1 MHDLFQN
8 DWSTVLWLDAER
20 WHVFGEKVKCD
31 SFVGVC
37 PDAKTIAGAQG
48 ISGSILEQADLWWY
62 GGGLG
67 GVLRDIW
74 EGDEG
79 LRIFRTL
86 ENSRE
91 ILEEPQEDD
100 PKASFRKRLG
110 GACGQYKAFWNFCGL
125 WSDVLCVSGEDVI
138 FFPLEFIIHSCQKIV
153 KSVWKMTEEYFSN
166 LPSSMLSEVTL
177 YLFER
182 QEDRERGTKSGD
194 KGEWQSWV
202 KTVLCTLSSSLYKG
216 KECRKHF
223 HGKK

>member
-1 MHDLFQN
+1 MIDRQFC
-8 DWSTVLWLDAER
+8 DWTQKDGMFLAKKWNVIRLSEFVQTQKPSPGLRGSAGQYWSKPICDDMVEGW
-20 WHVFGEKVKCD
+20 GE
-31 SFVGVC
+31 
-37 PDAKTIAGAQG
+37 
-48 ISGSILEQADLWWY
+48 
-62 GGGLG
+62 
-67 GVLRDIW
+67 VLRDRW

-91 ILEEPQEDD
+91 ILEESQED
-100 PKASFRKRLG
+100 PKASFRKFEVGKRLG

-182 QEDRERGTKSGD
+182 QEDRERGQKVGTR
-194 KGEWQSWV
+194 V
-202 KTVLCTLSSSLYKG
+202 NG
-216 KECRKHF
+216 KAE
-223 HGKK
+223 

>member
-8 DWSTVLWLDAER
+8 DWSTLSSVIGRRKMTCFWRKSEM
-20 WHVFGEKVKCD
+20 W
-31 SFVGVC
+31 FVCRSLSRRKNHRRGSGDQWVN
-37 PDAKTIAGAQG
+37 IGASRFVM
-48 ISGSILEQADLWWY
+48 IWWRA
-62 GGGLG
+62 G

-91 ILEEPQEDD
+91 ILEEPQED
-100 PKASFRKRLG
+100 PKASFRKFEVGKRLG

-125 WSDVLCVSGEDVI
+125 WSDVLSVSGEDVI
-138 FFPLEFIIHSCQKIV
+138 FFPLKFIIHSCQKIV

-182 QEDRERGTKSGD
+182 QEDRERGAKRGTR
-194 KGEWQSWV
+194 V
-202 KTVLCTLSSSLYKG
+202 NG
-216 KECRKHF
+216 KAE
-223 HGKK
+223 

>member
-67 GVLRDIW
+67 EVLRDIW

-91 ILEEPQEDD
+91 ILEEPQED
-100 PKASFRKRLG
+100 PKGSFSKRLG
-110 GACGQYKAFWNFCGL
+110 GVCGQYKAFWNFCGL

-138 FFPLEFIIHSCQKIV
+138 FFPLKFIIHSCQKIV

-182 QEDRERGTKSGD
+182 QEDRERGAKRGTR
-194 KGEWQSWV
+194 V
-202 KTVLCTLSSSLYKG
+202 NG
-216 KECRKHF
+216 KAE
-223 HGKK
+223 

>member
-91 ILEEPQEDD
+91 ILEEPQED
-100 PKASFRKRLG
+100 PKASFRKFEVGKRLG

-138 FFPLEFIIHSCQKIV
+138 FFPLKFIIHSCQKKVSEKWPRNISQICPPQCYQ
-153 KSVWKMTEEYFSN
+153 K
-166 LPSSMLSEVTL
+166 LPSICLK
-177 YLFER
+177 
-182 QEDRERGTKSGD
+182 DRRTERGGQKVGTR
-194 KGEWQSWV
+194 V
-202 KTVLCTLSSSLYKG
+202 NG
-216 KECRKHF
+216 KAE
-223 HGKK
+223 